1 MVTRSD
7 RSLGMNESATIRPM
21 TDWVRLGG
29 GVVLVDL
36 WVVPGASRTRVM
48 GRRGDRVKL
57 CVAAPPE
64 RGKANEAMLTYLRE
78 RLAPASVLLVSGISG
93 RAKTV
98 SVDGLEAAEVE
109 ARLAG

>member
-7 RSLGMNESATIRPM
+7 RSPGMNETATIRPM
-21 TDWVRLGG
+21 ADWVRLGG
-29 GVVLVDL
+29 EVVLVDL
-36 WVVPGASRTRVM
+36 WVVPGASRTRVT

-64 RGKANEAMLTYLRE
+64 RGKANEAMLTYLRD
-78 RLAPASVLLVSGISG
+78 RLAPASVSLVSGISG

-98 SVDGLEAAEVE
+98 SVEGLAVAEIRD
-109 ARLAG
+109 RLTG